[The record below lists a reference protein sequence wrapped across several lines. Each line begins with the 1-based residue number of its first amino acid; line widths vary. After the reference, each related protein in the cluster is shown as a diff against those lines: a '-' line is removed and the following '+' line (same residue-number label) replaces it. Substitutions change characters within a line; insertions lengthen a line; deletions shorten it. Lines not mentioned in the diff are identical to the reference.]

1 MSEDT
6 SKPKTP
12 LPVEERSPKSAA
24 DVEGGTA
31 ERVTKRPRKRLVGR
45 VLLVLGPLVVLAG
58 GAYVYLKSG
67 RFVNT
72 ENAYVEADKV
82 VISAEVSGAITQVAV
97 KENERVQPGEV
108 LFVIDDRPYRAAVQK
123 ADAQMQAVKA
133 FLEGLRASYVEKMD
147 QLALARTNAAYTK
160 RELARQQGL
169 AAKKLGTEA
178 DVDRA
183 QHDYDVARQ
192 QIPIDEQ
199 AIAQLRAQLG
209 GGPDVPLEKQ
219 ASYIVMKAARDSAE
233 IDLEHTVVRAP
244 FEGIASKVP
253 VVGQHVA
260 PGVAVM
266 SIVKNHG
273 MWIEANYK
281 ETDLTH
287 VCPGQPVEIHVDTY
301 PDHIWHG
308 QVQSI
313 SEATG
318 AEFSVIPAQ
327 NATGNWVKI
336 TQRIPVRISVPLEE
350 GDPRLRA
357 GMSATVS
364 IDTGWQRPLPR
375 FLRSGAAEAA
385 TAAPP
390 RCPPAAGEQH
400 SNRHT
405 IPTSLTSR

>member
-1 MSEDT
+1 MS
-6 SKPKTP
+6 P
-12 LPVEERSPKSAA
+12 
-24 DVEGGTA
+24 
-31 ERVTKRPRKRLVGR
+31 RPRKRLVGR
-45 VLLVLGPLVVLAG
+45 VLLVLGPLAVLAG
-58 GAYVYLKSG
+58 GAYVYFTSG
-67 RFVNT
+67 RFVDT
-72 ENAYVEADKV
+72 ENAYVQADKV
-82 VISAEVSGAITQVAV
+82 VVSAEVSGTITRIAV
-97 KENERVQPGEV
+97 QENQRVEPEQV
-108 LFVIDDRPYRAAVQK
+108 LFAVDDRPYRAALER
-123 ADAQMQAVKA
+123 AEAQLQAVKA
-133 FLEGLRASYVEKMD
+133 FLEGMRASYTEKVD

-219 ASYIVMKAARDSAE
+219 ASYVMMKSARDSAE
-233 IDLEHTVVRAP
+233 IDLEHTIVRAP

-253 VVGQHVA
+253 VLGQHVA

-266 SIVKNHG
+266 SVVKNHD

-281 ETDLTH
+281 ETALTR
-287 VCPGQPVEIHVDTY
+287 VCPGQPVEIHIDTY

-308 QVQSI
+308 HVQSI

-336 TQRIPVRISVPLEE
+336 TQRIPVRISVPADEA
-350 GDPRLRA
+350 DPRLRA
-357 GMSATVS
+357 GMSATVT

-375 FLRSGAAEAA
+375 FLRFGTAEAA
-385 TAAPP
+385 TETPP
-390 RCPPAAGEQH
+390 HCPPPAAEEHPGG
-400 SNRHT
+400 HT
-405 IPTSLTSR
+405 LPTSLTSR